1 MNWYILGDGHEY
13 QTLAALAVKEGVDSR
28 FHLLG
33 AVDNPYPYYK
43 AADIYVHATRFEG
56 KSIAIQEAQ
65 VLGCAII
72 ASDCSGNREQVTD
85 GVDGAMCALSAEAV
99 SQKIIDLLSDNEKRH
114 QYGERAAVSRINN
127 DVDIRKVFELQ
138 SEKG

>member
-1 MNWYILGDGHEY
+1 
-13 QTLAALAVKEGVDSR
+13 
-28 FHLLG
+28 
-33 AVDNPYPYYK
+33 
-43 AADIYVHATRFEG
+43 
-56 KSIAIQEAQ
+56 
-65 VLGCAII
+65 
-72 ASDCSGNREQVTD
+72 
-85 GVDGAMCALSAEAV
+85 MCALSAEAV